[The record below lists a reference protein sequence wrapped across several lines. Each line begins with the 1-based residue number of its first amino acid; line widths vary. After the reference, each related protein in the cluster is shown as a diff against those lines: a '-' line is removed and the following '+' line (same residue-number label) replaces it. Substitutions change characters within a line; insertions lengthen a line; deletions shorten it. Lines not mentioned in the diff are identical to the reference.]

1 MHSQVIK
8 DQMQTG
14 EFVRRREMTAPVQL
28 VSAVLAGMMLW
39 IISGCGSIGPTN
51 VNRDR
56 FDYITAISESWKQ
69 QTLLNIVKLRYAD
82 VPVFMEVGQVISGYE
97 LEGTLSAGGGFMTG
111 NKGAQGNLGDF
122 LNFGAS
128 GRYVDRPTVTYAP
141 LTGADFIKTMMT
153 PFPPGAIMFLIEA
166 GWPVDLLLQV
176 SAQAINGLRNHR
188 GGPNGQPADPEFAE
202 VIRLLKRIQAS
213 GGMGIK
219 LQGEKEDANILL
231 FQMRRLTPEIAQ
243 DVEKV
248 KRLLRLNPEATE
260 IRITYGADSQGDQEI
275 ALHTRSGYQVLIE
288 LASLVAV
295 PPEHVTEHRT
305 YGSVLTTPEDTAALS
320 QIAVIRSGAE
330 RPADS
335 FAQVKYRGHWYWV
348 DDRDFLT
355 KRVFTFMTVL
365 FTLSETGQKIQQPI
379 LTIRAN

>member
-1 MHSQVIK
+1 M
-8 DQMQTG
+8 
-14 EFVRRREMTAPVQL
+14 RRIEATVPGRL
-28 VSAVLAGMMLW
+28 VSALLAGMMLW
-39 IISGCGSIGPTN
+39 IVTGCGSIGPN
-51 VNRDR
+51 AINRDR

-97 LEGTLSAGGGFMTG
+97 LEGTLSAGGAVGIG
-111 NKGAQGNLGDF
+111 NKSAQGVLGDF

-166 GWPVDLLLQV
+166 GWPVDILLQV

-188 GGPNGQPADPEFAE
+188 GGPNGHPADPEFLE
-202 VIRLLKRIQAS
+202 VVRLLKRIQAS
-213 GGMGIK
+213 GGAGVK
-219 LQGEKEDANILL
+219 LQREKDKEDATMFL
-231 FQMRRLTPEIAQ
+231 FHSRRLTPEIAQ
-243 DVEKV
+243 DVAEV
-248 KRLLRLNPEATE
+248 KRLLRLNPEATD
-260 IRITYGADSQGDQEI
+260 IHITYGADSQGDQEI

-295 PPEHVTEHRT
+295 PPEHVAEHRT
-305 YGSVLTTPEDTAALS
+305 YGLGSTMPEETSGLS
-320 QIAVIRSGAE
+320 QTVVIQSGAE
-330 RPADS
+330 RPSDS
-335 FAQVKYRGHWYWV
+335 FVQVKYRGHWYWI
-348 DDRDFLT
+348 DDRNFKTKQIFTFLT
-355 KRVFTFMTVL
+355 IL

>member
-1 MHSQVIK
+1 VAQLTRL
-8 DQMQTG
+8 TG
-14 EFVRRREMTAPVQL
+14 GSCWIVTILLF
-28 VSAVLAGMMLW
+28 SA

-141 LTGADFIKTMMT
+141 LTGPEFIKTMMT

-176 SAQAINGLRNHR
+176 SAQAINGLRNHK